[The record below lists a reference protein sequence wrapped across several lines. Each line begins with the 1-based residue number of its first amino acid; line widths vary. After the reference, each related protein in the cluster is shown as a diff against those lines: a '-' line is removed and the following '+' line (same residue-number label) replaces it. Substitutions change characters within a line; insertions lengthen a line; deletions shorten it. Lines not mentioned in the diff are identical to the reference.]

1 MLALVIISIIDK
13 TDFCRKQPF
22 LAIKSM
28 NLAVK
33 LNKLE
38 LPTPVICASG
48 TFGYGE
54 ELKGLVNFRNIGA
67 ITTKTIT
74 PEPRAGNP
82 PPRIYETDYGVIN
95 SIGLENPGLE
105 GFLEEKLPSLMRL
118 PVKSI
123 ISIGGFSQE
132 DYEKIIKTLEAK
144 NEIEALEVNLSCP
157 NIRMK
162 KMFSQNKEA
171 TYALVKSL
179 RQLTKKT
186 LIIKITP
193 EIDDVVE
200 IAKAAYQGGADAL
213 SLVNTF
219 FAMSINIETKKP
231 YLGSIYGGL
240 SSRAI
245 KPLALYKVWQVAKNV
260 DIPIVGG
267 GGIENASDAIE
278 FILAGASAV
287 SIGTI
292 NLVYPNRATDIVK
305 GIKDYMKRKKIKDI
319 NELKGGMLA

>member
-1 MLALVIISIIDK
+1 
-13 TDFCRKQPF
+13 
-22 LAIKSM
+22 M

-33 LNKLE
+33 LNNFQ
-38 LPTPVICASG
+38 LPTPIICASG

-54 ELKGLVNFRNIGA
+54 ELKGLVNFKSIGA

-74 PEPRAGNP
+74 PQPRAGNP
-82 PPRIYETDYGVIN
+82 PPRIYETEYGVIN

-105 GFLEEKLPSLMRL
+105 GFLEEKLLLLNKL

-123 ISIGGFSQE
+123 VSVGGFSQE
-132 DYEKIIKTLEAK
+132 DYEGIIKRLEDK
-144 NEIEALEVNLSCP
+144 KIEAFEINLSCP
-157 NIRMK
+157 NIKMK
-162 KMFSQNKEA
+162 KMFSQNKEL
-171 TYALVKSL
+171 TYNLVKSL
-179 RQLTKKT
+179 RALTRKT

-200 IAKAAYQGGADAL
+200 IAKAAKDAGADTL

-219 FAMSINIETKKP
+219 FALAINIETKKP
-231 YLGSIYGGL
+231 YLGSIYGGY

-245 KPLALYKVWQVAKNV
+245 KPLALYKVWQVYKNV
-260 DIPIVGG
+260 DIPIIGG
-267 GGIENASDAIE
+267 GGIENTNDAIE
-278 FILAGASAV
+278 FFLAGATAI

-305 GIKDYMKRKKIKDI
+305 GLKDYMRRKKISDI
-319 NELKGGMLA
+319 NELRGGMIS